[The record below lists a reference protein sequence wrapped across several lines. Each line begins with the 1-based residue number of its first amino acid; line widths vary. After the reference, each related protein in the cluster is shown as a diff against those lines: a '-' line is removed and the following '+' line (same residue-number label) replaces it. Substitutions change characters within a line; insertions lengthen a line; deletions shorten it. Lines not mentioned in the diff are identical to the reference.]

1 MERRAAGWWTYMR
14 GFCPCC
20 EVFRGAYRVEI
31 KFNLLLLKIK
41 KTCCVVARTKN
52 LKKEQIFVHP
62 VRTYTFRGRGREGR
76 LLLLFGIARVIRGS
90 IGFVCTHLLTVY
102 KSITRVKSAR
112 FPMQRRADRGKFS
125 QRGCGFAAGGKRG
138 GQSGVDDGD
147 ERSISVG

>member
-112 FPMQRRADRGKFS
+112 FPSGGCRIGGNSHSEDVVSPPEGRGDKVVSSPPTRDR
-125 QRGCGFAAGGKRG
+125 
-138 GQSGVDDGD
+138 
-147 ERSISVG
+147 